1 VETAR
6 NLSNNQ
12 FMGPL
17 PHSLGSLNQL
27 TLLDLSHNNLSG
39 TFPSTM
45 ANLTSLQ
52 QLDMESN
59 DLTGPFPAELIWG
72 FQNLQLVDFANN
84 KFNESL
90 DLTNTTSELNTSVLE
105 VLSLVNNSIT
115 NVLFP
120 SSVSSSLAYA
130 DRLSN
135 DILYVPFHPSC
146 QLIVFWGLAICLD
159 YLPRKQLNFQTG
171 G

>member
-6 NLSNNQ
+6 NLSNNK
-12 FMGPL
+12 FMGLL
-17 PHSLGSLNQL
+17 PDSLGSLKQL
-27 TLLDLSHNNLSG
+27 TVLDLSHNNLSG

-59 DLTGPFPAELIWG
+59 DLTGPFPAQLIWS
-72 FQNLQLVDFANN
+72 FQNLQLVNFANN
-84 KFNESL
+84 KFNQSL
-90 DLTNTTSELNTSVLE
+90 DLMNTASELNTSVLE

-115 NVLFP
+115 SVLFP

-130 DRLSN
+130 DPRLSN
-135 DILYVPFHPSC
+135 DILYVSLSSFLSIDSC
-146 QLIVFWGLAICLD
+146 LGF
-159 YLPRKQLNFQTG
+159 RNMF
-171 G
+171 